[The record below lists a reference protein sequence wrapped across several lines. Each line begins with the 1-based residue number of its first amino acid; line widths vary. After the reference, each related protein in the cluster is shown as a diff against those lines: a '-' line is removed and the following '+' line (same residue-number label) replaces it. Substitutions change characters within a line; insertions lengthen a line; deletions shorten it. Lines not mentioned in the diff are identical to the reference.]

1 MVDVDREMERDREST
16 VPFVMKEPDEVINP
30 PHPSKAGEKLQLVFT
45 KRGNF
50 AYYEQTDGELKTIQ
64 SRHHVC
70 DDNELAQVLA
80 LYDDGLL
87 VQYPGVAGNNI
98 VKCEVPDAT
107 D

>member
-1 MVDVDREMERDREST
+1 MVDVDRDMERDREST
-16 VPFVMKEPDEVINP
+16 APFVTKEPADVINP
-30 PHPSKAGEKLQLVFT
+30 PHPSKDGESLQLVFT

-50 AYYEQTDGELKTIQ
+50 AYYEQTAGEPKIIK

-70 DDNELAQVLA
+70 DDGELAQVLA
-80 LYDDGLL
+80 LDDEGLL

-98 VKCEVPDAT
+98 VKYEPPDAP